1 MVRRAGVQRLAALSL
16 VMPVMGLLSVGCQPR
31 RSGVPELRIMAYDY
45 GYQMPSHVPA
55 GLVRITLH
63 NAGHDLH
70 EATIARFT
78 NDRGTTALYRDSIR
92 AGVDFPSFAEDVGGA
107 RLTMPGDSGV
117 VWLRLRP
124 GHYVVACWKGDHL
137 SRGMVHDLFVD
148 PPDPSRA
155 VPPAASGEIVL
166 TEYAYSITDTLRAGE
181 QVIHVTNRGREEHEA
196 DIVRLSSPT
205 ALTGYTA
212 WMDSAQVGLP
222 PAMPVGGVGDL
233 LPGAE
238 AWMRVRLEP
247 GRYALLCQVPS
258 TSHGGRPHYKL
269 GMVHEFV
276 VADRGRRSND
286 QRTN

>member
-1 MVRRAGVQRLAALSL
+1 MQRRAALNL
-16 VMPVMGLLSVGCQPR
+16 VMSLMGLVSAGCQSR
-31 RSGVPELRIMAYDY
+31 RSGVPELRIIAYDY
-45 GYQMPSHVPA
+45 GYLMPSHVPA
-55 GLVRITLH
+55 GLVRITLR
-63 NAGHDLH
+63 NVGHDVH

-78 NDRGTTALYRDSIR
+78 NDRGTAALYRDSIR
-92 AGVDFPSFAEDVGGA
+92 AGVDFPSFAEDVGGV
-107 RLTMPGDSGV
+107 RLTMPGDSGG

-124 GHYVVACWKGDHL
+124 GHYIVACWKGDHL

-148 PPDPSRA
+148 PPDAPR
-155 VPPAASGEIVL
+155 VDPPAASGEIVL
-166 TEYAYSITDTLRAGE
+166 TDYAYTISDTLRAGE

-196 DIVRLSSPT
+196 DIVRLSSPA
-205 ALTGYTA
+205 ALAEYMA

-238 AWMRVRLEP
+238 AWMRLRLEP

-276 VADRGRRSND
+276 VADRGRLSSD